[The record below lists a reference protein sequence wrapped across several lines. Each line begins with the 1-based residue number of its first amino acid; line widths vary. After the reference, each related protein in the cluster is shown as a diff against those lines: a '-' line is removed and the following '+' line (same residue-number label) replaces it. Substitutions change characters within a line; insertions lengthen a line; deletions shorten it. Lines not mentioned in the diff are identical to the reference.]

1 METAEL
7 ILSGKEKADELIIL
21 SGAAESILRLEA
33 GGKLY
38 N

>member
-21 SGAAESILRLEA
+21 SGAAERSRRQTIQL
-33 GGKLY
+33 KKQ
-38 N
+38 